1 MIALRHER
9 HLGIANV
16 NVLDDH
22 LDAGVDSLL
31 DHVFHRLRLAV
42 ADDDALHAE
51 RDRLLDLLALKGR
64 VLLTLKDVQVDA
76 KRLRLPSDAR
86 LIGFEIVAL

>member
-1 MIALRHER
+1 
-9 HLGIANV
+9 
-16 NVLDDH
+16 
-22 LDAGVDSLL
+22 
-31 DHVFHRLRLAV
+31 V

-51 RDRLLDLLALKGR
+51 RDRLLDLLALKAR
-64 VLLTLKDVQVDA
+64 VLLTLEDVQVDA